1 MSAPAPAVLVQ
12 NLRKTYGALTAV
24 DGVTFDVQPGEV
36 FGLLGPNG
44 AGKTTTVECIIGLRE
59 PDSGAIM
66 VAGIDRRAHPAAAK
80 RKIGAALQT
89 TALQDAITTREAVA
103 LFAALYDTSVA
114 PETVLD
120 RFGLGHLVNTRFGVL
135 SGGQQQRLAL
145 ALAFVSQP
153 AVVVL
158 DEPTAG
164 LDPQSR
170 RELHGEIDTM
180 RESGRAV
187 LLTTHDV
194 DDAESICDRVAIIA
208 KGTIVAM
215 GAPRELVARS
225 GSTPSISLAAREP
238 LNQDQLASLDG
249 VLAVSVDGAR
259 ATLRA
264 ADVNRALVAIGRL
277 FESVGVELTDLRVR
291 RATLEDVFIELTG
304 PAS

>member
-1 MSAPAPAVLVQ
+1 MSVPAPAVFVQ
-12 NLRKTYGALTAV
+12 NLRKRYGAVAAV

-44 AGKTTTVECIIGLRE
+44 AGKTTTVECVIGLRE
-59 PDSGAIM
+59 PDSGDVT
-66 VAGIDRRAHPAAAK
+66 VAGIDRRAHPADVK
-80 RKIGAALQT
+80 RRIGAALQT

-103 LFAALYDTSVA
+103 LFAALYGAPEA
-114 PETVLD
+114 PETVLK
-120 RFGLGHLVNTRFGVL
+120 RFGLDALANTRFGVL

-164 LDPQSR
+164 LDPRSR
-170 RELHGEIDTM
+170 RELHAEIAAM

-194 DDAESICDRVAIIA
+194 DDAEAICDRVAIIA
-208 KGTIVAM
+208 RGTIVAM
-215 GAPRELVARS
+215 GSPRELVARS
-225 GSTPSISLAAREP
+225 GGTPTITLHAQEPLARE
-238 LNQDQLASLDG
+238 QLASVDG
-249 VLAVSVDGAR
+249 VLSVGVDR
-259 ATLRA
+259 SKATLKV
-264 ADVNRALVAIGRL
+264 ADVNHAIIGLGRL
-277 FESVGVELTDLRVR
+277 FESAGVELTDLHVR
-291 RATLEDVFIELTG
+291 KATLEDVFIELTG

>member
-24 DGVTFDVQPGEV
+24 DGVTFDVRPGEV

-59 PDSGAIM
+59 PDSGDIT
-66 VAGIDRRAHPAAAK
+66 VAGINRRTHPSAAK

-103 LFAALYDTSVA
+103 LFASLYDSPVA

-120 RFGLGHLVNTRFGVL
+120 RFGIGRLANTRFGVL

-153 AVVVL
+153 EVVVL

-164 LDPQSR
+164 LDPRSR
-170 RELHGEIDTM
+170 RELHAEIAAM

-208 KGTIVAM
+208 QGAIVAM
-215 GAPRELVARS
+215 GAPPDLVARS
-225 GSTPSISLAAREP
+225 VTTPLITLSAREP
-238 LNQDQLASLDG
+238 LDQEQLASLDG
-249 VLAVSVDGAR
+249 ALAVSVDGAR
-259 ATLRA
+259 ATLKA
-264 ADVNRALVAIGRL
+264 ADVNRALISIGRL
-277 FESVGVELTDLRVR
+277 FAG
-291 RATLEDVFIELTG
+291 AGIELTG
-304 PAS
+304 PGS